1 MNPPEPDKI
10 PFTLSSLDN
19 AEPAFN
25 IYDHLLAKR
34 IIFLR
39 GELTDETANEII
51 AQLLFLAAEDSEQ
64 DIFLYINSS
73 GGSVTGAV
81 CLWQH
86 FAIAIYD
93 TIQQIHSDVCTVC
106 MGAAA
111 SMGAILLSS
120 GTKGK
125 RYALPNARIRIQQTS
140 RNVEGKA
147 TDIETAAKEISYQR
161 EIINKILAV
170 NCDRSPESIEHDTQ
184 RDFFL
189 SATEAKAYGL
199 IDEIVTKPPA

>member
-1 MNPPEPDKI
+1 MNPPEPNKI
-10 PFTLSSLDN
+10 PITFSSLDN
-19 AEPAFN
+19 AEQAFN

-64 DIFLYINSS
+64 DIFVYINSS
-73 GGSVTGAV
+73 GGSATGA
-81 CLWQH
+81 L
-86 FAIAIYD
+86 AIYD
-93 TIQQIHSDVCTVC
+93 TIQQIDSDVCTVC
-106 MGAAA
+106 VGTAA

-125 RYALPNARIRIQQTS
+125 RYALPNARIRIQQPS
-140 RNVEGKA
+140 GNVEGTA
-147 TDIETAAKEISYQR
+147 TDLEIAAKEISYQK
-161 EIINKILAV
+161 ETINRILAV
-170 NCDRSPESIEHDTQ
+170 NTDRSKELIEHDIQ

-189 SATEAKAYGL
+189 NAKEAKAYGL

>member
-1 MNPPEPDKI
+1 MNSESPNFPNFISRSDKK
-10 PFTLSSLDN
+10 
-19 AEPAFN
+19 EPAFDL
-25 IYDHLLAKR
+25 YSHLLAKR

-39 GELTDETANEII
+39 GELTEETASEII
-51 AQLLFLAAEDSEQ
+51 AQLLFLAAEDLKQ

-73 GGSVTGAV
+73 GGSVTGA
-81 CLWQH
+81 
-86 FAIAIYD
+86 IAIYD
-93 TIQQIHSDVCTVC
+93 TIQQIHSDICTVC

-125 RYALPNARIRIQQTS
+125 RYALPNARIKIQQPS
-140 RNVEGKA
+140 GNVEGKA
-147 TDIETAAKEISYQR
+147 TDLEIAAKEISYQK
-161 EIINKILAV
+161 ETINRILAV
-170 NCDRSPESIEHDTQ
+170 NTDRSKELIEHDTQ

-199 IDEIVTKPPA
+199 IDKIVTKPPA

>member
-1 MNPPEPDKI
+1 MNADPNFPSFI
-10 PFTLSSLDN
+10 SLSN
-19 AEPAFN
+19 TRETAFDL
-25 IYDHLLAKR
+25 YSYLLTKR

-39 GELTDETANEII
+39 GELTEETANEII
-51 AQLLFLAAEDSEQ
+51 AKLLFLDAEDSER

-73 GGSVTGAV
+73 GGLVTGA
-81 CLWQH
+81 
-86 FAIAIYD
+86 IAIHD

-106 MGAAA
+106 IGTAA

-125 RYALPNARIRIQQTS
+125 RYALPNARIKIQQLS
-140 RNVEGKA
+140 GNIDGKA
-147 TDIETAAKEISYQR
+147 SDIEIAAKEIAYQK
-161 EIINKILAV
+161 ETINRILAT
-170 NCDRSPESIEHDTQ
+170 NTDRSPKLIKHDTQ

-199 IDEIVTKPPA
+199 IDEIVSKPPA

>member
-1 MNPPEPDKI
+1 MNPPEPNKI
-10 PFTLSSLDN
+10 PITFSSLDN
-19 AEPAFN
+19 AEQDFN

-64 DIFLYINSS
+64 DIFVYINSS
-73 GGSVTGAV
+73 GGSATGA
-81 CLWQH
+81 L
-86 FAIAIYD
+86 AIYD
-93 TIQQIHSDVCTVC
+93 TIQQIDSDVCTVC
-106 MGAAA
+106 VGTAA

-125 RYALPNARIRIQQTS
+125 RYALPNARIRIQQPS
-140 RNVEGKA
+140 GNVEGTA
-147 TDIETAAKEISYQR
+147 TDLEIAAKEISYQK
-161 EIINKILAV
+161 ETINRILAV
-170 NCDRSPESIEHDTQ
+170 NTDRSKELIEHDIQ

-189 SATEAKAYGL
+189 NAKEAKAYGL